1 MTRTTAPAPSRCAR
15 CAWVTPRAPAPPPS
29 TSFIPLSD
37 LATVSLD
44 TGATYIYRESNE
56 RYIPLKF
63 TARGRD
69 LGGTVAEV
77 QRRIAHEVK
86 LPQGYR
92 IIYAGEFE
100 SLQQAKARMMIAIPV
115 AVVLVFVLLYA
126 LFNNFTYCL
135 LTLASVPFTVLGG
148 ILSLYATGEVL
159 SISAVIGFISLLGV
173 SVMDGILIL
182 TYFRNLRL
190 RGHDHLQ
197 AMEESYNARMRPLL
211 MTALSASL
219 GLLPAALSHSI
230 GSEVQRPLAT
240 VVVGGM
246 LIGPIFL
253 LLVVP
258 ALRLAVLRRVKFA
271 AKRQGLGGRAH
282 A

>member
-1 MTRTTAPAPSRCAR
+1 LG
-15 CAWVTPRAPAPPPS
+15 S
-29 TSFIPLSD
+29 TVD
-37 LATVSLD
+37 
-44 TGATYIYRESNE
+44 
-56 RYIPLKF
+56 
-63 TARGRD
+63 
-69 LGGTVAEV
+69 EV
-77 QRRIAHEVK
+77 QRRIAQDVQ

-92 IIYAGEFE
+92 VIYAGEFE
-100 SLQQAKARMMIAIPV
+100 SLQEAKARMLIAIPV
-115 AVVLVFVLLYA
+115 AVVLVMALLYA

-135 LTLASVPFTVLGG
+135 LTVASVPFTVFGG
-148 ILSLYATGEVL
+148 LLALYATGQVL

-182 TYFRNLRL
+182 SYYRGLRA
-190 RGHDHLQ
+190 RGHEHLQ
-197 AMEESYNARMRPLL
+197 AIEEAYRTRMRPLL
-211 MTALSASL
+211 MTALSAAL

-246 LIGPIFL
+246 VIGPIFL

-271 AKRQGLGGRAH
+271 KKREGLGGRAH